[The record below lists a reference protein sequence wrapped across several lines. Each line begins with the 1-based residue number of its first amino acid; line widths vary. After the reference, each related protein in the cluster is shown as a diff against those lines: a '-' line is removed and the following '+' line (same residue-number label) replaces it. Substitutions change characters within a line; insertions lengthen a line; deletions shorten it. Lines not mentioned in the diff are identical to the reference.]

1 MEIPVIS
8 AYTRKQAIEDGIQRE
23 ITDIAKEEGFK
34 YRTFITQNCWMK
46 AIQVP
51 EGVVGQDERGRLH
64 DVFWMLHCAIKRMRG
79 NDSIIKFVVHVR
91 YGNAEKA
98 LDKVTLLSQC
108 GAVDIDD
115 PTPSLTIMLP
125 EDY

>member
-23 ITDIAKEEGFK
+23 ITVEARETGFK
-34 YRTFITQNCWMK
+34 FRTFITQNAWTKCV
-46 AIQVP
+46 QVP
-51 EGVVGQDERGRLH
+51 EGVVCQDERGRLH
-64 DVFWMLHCAIKRMRG
+64 DVLWMLFCAIKRMRG

-98 LDKVTLLSQC
+98 FKTVKLLSQC

-115 PTPSLTIMLP
+115 PEPSLTIMLP